1 MRIEITVPSDRT
13 YVERL
18 FDCLEHIEKE
28 TPTLKS
34 KRLRDWIFEEF
45 RRIRAKYN
53 GNPRLDMEAIIEKE
67 LSSPV
72 ERPLYVNTKLDKL
85 KVARF
90 DPKLETTVDRVAR
103 MIREKNDGRTN
114 V

>member
-1 MRIEITVPSDRT
+1 MRIEITIPADKK

-18 FDCLEHIEKE
+18 FDCLDHIESKE
-28 TPTLKS
+28 VMDNKS
-34 KRLRDWIFEEF
+34 KRLRTFIMEEF

-53 GNPRLDMEAIIEKE
+53 GNKRLDMEAIIEKE
-67 LSSPV
+67 LSSPM

-90 DPKLETTVDRVAR
+90 DPKLENTVDRVAR
-103 MIREKNDGRTN
+103 IIREKKNG
-114 V
+114 

>member
-1 MRIEITVPSDRT
+1 MQIEITSSIDRV

-18 FDCLEHIEKE
+18 FDCLDHIDKE
-28 TPTLKS
+28 EPTHKN
-34 KRLRDWIFEEF
+34 KRLRVWIIEEF

-53 GNPRLDMEAIIEKE
+53 GNQRLDMEAIIEKE
-67 LSSPV
+67 LSTPV

-90 DPKLETTVDRVAR
+90 DPKLENTVDRVAR
-103 MIREKNDGRTN
+103 IIREKKNG
-114 V
+114 